1 MQFMHEY
8 LSRKPFDLYA
18 LHLFHLV
25 VRHLSFTKAAREAGL
40 SQSAMTRQM
49 QALEERLGIDL
60 INRTTRSV
68 ELTEAGRFLATESA
82 RLLGGVSSTL
92 ESLQSAFGSAMP
104 LVRVGVSR
112 TVSMAYMPGFFHA
125 NLHRNPKLSCQVSY
139 QSSAEIMTALE
150 EHELD
155 IGVLCPPRKLAPTL
169 AITHRF
175 KDTFA
180 LIVSQSVMDLQPK
193 AMRSERLLQ
202 WLADKP
208 WLLIQESSTTGKQL
222 RAWLKRQRIA
232 YQPTMELDSFDLIIN
247 LVASGMGVS
256 IVPKRALALYR
267 RKNAICVLPLAKPF
281 VRELVVL
288 TRKHRKLPVHVA
300 GFIEN
305 ILF

>member
-1 MQFMHEY
+1 MHEY

-68 ELTEAGRFLATESA
+68 ELTEAGRFLAKESA
-82 RLLGGVSSTL
+82 RLLGGVSATL
-92 ESLQSAFGSAMP
+92 DSLQSVFGEASP
-104 LVRVGVSR
+104 LVRVGMSR

-125 NLHRNPKLSCQVSY
+125 NLHRNPQLSCQVSY
-139 QSSAEIMTALE
+139 QNSAEIMTALE
-150 EHELD
+150 EHTLD
-155 IGVLCPPRKLAPTL
+155 IGVLCPPRKLPHTL
-169 AITHRF
+169 AVTHRF
-175 KDTFA
+175 KDAFA
-180 LIVSQSVMDLQPK
+180 LIASQSVMDSLPK
-193 AMRSERLLQ
+193 TMRPQRLLA
-202 WLADKP
+202 WLAGKP
-208 WLLIQESSTTGKQL
+208 WLLIQESTITGRQL
-222 RAWLKRQRIA
+222 RTWLKRQNATI
-232 YQPTMELDSFDLIIN
+232 QPTMELDSFDMIIN

-256 IVPKRALALYR
+256 LVPQRALALYR
-267 RKNAICVLPLAKPF
+267 RKNAICVLPTPKPF

-288 TRKHRKLPVHVA
+288 TRKHRKLPAHLA